1 MKLSLLGVIL
11 IGIGLSQP
19 VHAQQFLQCKVVN
32 VADGDTIT
40 CLENRTPHK
49 IRLDGIDAPERK
61 QAFGRKARQILSA
74 RIIHKHLRIRLYN
87 KDRYG
92 RFIGTLYDQHQDIN
106 AWMIEQGYA
115 WAYRKYLKKHN
126 KHYLSLEKKARQA
139 QRGLWIDAKRAIYPS
154 DFRKRKP

>member
-1 MKLSLLGVIL
+1 MIL
-11 IGIGLSQP
+11 ISISLSQN
-19 VHAQQFLQCKVVN
+19 VYAQQFLQCKVIN

-61 QAFGRKARQILSA
+61 QAFGNKARQILSA
-74 RIIHKHLRIRLYN
+74 RIIQKHLRIRLYN

-92 RFIGTLYDQHQDIN
+92 RFIGTLYEKNQDIN

-115 WAYRKYLKKHN
+115 WAYRKYLGEHN
-126 KHYLSLEKKARQA
+126 QHYLSLENEARQNK
-139 QRGLWIDAKRAIYPS
+139 RGLWIDGERAIYPS
-154 DFRKRKP
+154 DFRKQKN